1 MNIYHKQK
9 KYIQNHPVSTDIFSE
24 IKAKNNLKN
33 SNHIIIIPNVCSKN
47 MNLSCRFSRELYKI
61 FPIAEADASVNFTNK
76 LGTVS
81 FIESQINPA
90 SKSKIIV
97 ANMLCQSDNTKNS
110 RSIHYGALVKCMYSI
125 KYYAEDLYKNY
136 PDFKVEI
143 HSAKI
148 GVGVQG
154 ANWNFINDLMLDIW
168 PEIKIQIYQQ
178 DNTIQC

>member
-1 MNIYHKQK
+1 
-9 KYIQNHPVSTDIFSE
+9 
-24 IKAKNNLKN
+24 
-33 SNHIIIIPNVCSKN
+33 
-47 MNLSCRFSRELYKI
+47 
-61 FPIAEADASVNFTNK
+61 
-76 LGTVS
+76 
-81 FIESQINPA
+81 
-90 SKSKIIV
+90 
-97 ANMLCQSDNTKNS
+97 MLCQSDNTKNS

-154 ANWNFINDLMLDIW
+154 GNWNFINDLMLDIW